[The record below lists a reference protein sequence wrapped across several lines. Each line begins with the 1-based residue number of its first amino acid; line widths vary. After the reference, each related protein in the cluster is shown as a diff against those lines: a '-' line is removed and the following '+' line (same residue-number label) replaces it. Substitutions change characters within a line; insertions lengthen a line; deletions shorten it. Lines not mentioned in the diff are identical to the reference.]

1 MFIPHR
7 VLHEM
12 MEAVGMV
19 VIALGIFVLLNR
31 YVPAWAA
38 GAAAVAALGA
48 SLWAGL

>member
-12 MEAVGMV
+12 IEAVGMV
-19 VIALGIFVLLNR
+19 VIALGIFVVLNR
-31 YVPAWAA
+31 YVPTWAA
-38 GAAAVAALGA
+38 GAVAVAALGA